1 MESHLPRSDRFCR
14 QLPITSSRSTPCSL
28 ETQAVTGQVVAG
40 LLGECT
46 TRSRTLLS
54 FRKEVL
60 DAVPL
65 LGHTSCLSLSP
76 ISGTSP
82 SKEGLSGRGGGPMVQ
97 DPSFCS
103 ALIVFSLFWK
113 WFWYYDPQCHFS
125 KVVKVSGAFW
135 DCFPCLASCL
145 IAQQICMVAKVGE
158 RVRNLLLCS
167 DECSGFD
174 TVLKREELS
183 KDRPNGLYS

>member
-46 TRSRTLLS
+46 TCSRTLLS

-60 DAVPL
+60 DAVAL

-97 DPSFCS
+97 DPSLCS
-103 ALIVFSLFWK
+103 ALNCSLSSGSGS
-113 WFWYYDPQCHFS
+113 DIMTLS
-125 KVVKVSGAFW
+125 VTLVK
-135 DCFPCLASCL
+135 
-145 IAQQICMVAKVGE
+145 
-158 RVRNLLLCS
+158 
-167 DECSGFD
+167 
-174 TVLKREELS
+174 LS
-183 KDRPNGLYS
+183 KFQGRFEIVSHALHHV